1 MSSNNGIGW
10 WHFKKECSG
19 NMKTGD
25 WFSPRCTMVCI
36 LGIRLGEKVFEKII
50 HSPRPKYYRRNS
62 KVLSKQIFKVG
73 FTYSFTHLR
82 NIF

>member
-19 NMKTGD
+19 NMRTGD